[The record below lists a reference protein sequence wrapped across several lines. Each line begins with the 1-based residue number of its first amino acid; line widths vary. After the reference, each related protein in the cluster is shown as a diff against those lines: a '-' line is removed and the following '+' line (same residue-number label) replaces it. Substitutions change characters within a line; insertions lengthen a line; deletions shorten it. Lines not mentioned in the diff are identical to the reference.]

1 MNLFKKA
8 GTILVTAVMVLQLSG
23 CTPGSPEDFDQFL
36 EELPAKLISADNFN
50 MNYLLTTRKNTGLK
64 KRYWSFR
71 IRMNRTISS
80 PRKRSTI
87 CSANSAVLITIA

>member
-36 EELPAKLISADNFN
+36 E
-50 MNYLLTTRKNTGLK
+50 
-64 KRYWSFR
+64 
-71 IRMNRTISS
+71 
-80 PRKRSTI
+80 
-87 CSANSAVLITIA
+87 